1 MICPAQQQQQQQQ
14 ERREWGGGA
23 GGIANE
29 LPECRGGY
37 RERRGPPTGTNE
49 MIWVREPV
57 RYIHTHTSP
66 PPLLHLLDDCYVNK
80 RVVHKRLEM
89 IKRNRKV
96 ERRRW
101 RYLLLDLCASSYY
114 LFLFFK
120 NLFRLFSVVSSS
132 RHNLNESAI
141 TLLLLLLFS
150 LLFSHRLLIFNLFW
164 FHRFCPSF
172 FSFLLQ
178 ASASFIF
185 PLDRNGRLQIQETSL
200 NGRGSC
206 ENPTAPNSSRYW
218 SISTVW
224 EID

>member
-1 MICPAQQQQQQQQ
+1 MSCRSAVEVI
-14 ERREWGGGA
+14 ESGEVRRRARTRWFEWENLWD
-23 GGIANE
+23 I
-29 LPECRGGY
+29 Y
-37 RERRGPPTGTNE
+37 
-49 MIWVREPV
+49 
-57 RYIHTHTSP
+57 THTPVP

-172 FSFLLQ
+172 FFFSPAGQRVFYFSARPERTFTNTRDEPEWQGQLWKSNCSQFIKVLIDINGVRNRLTDYCPSFFSLSLSLVHTFK
-178 ASASFIF
+178 AS
-185 PLDRNGRLQIQETSL
+185 
-200 NGRGSC
+200 
-206 ENPTAPNSSRYW
+206 YM
-218 SISTVW
+218 
-224 EID
+224 